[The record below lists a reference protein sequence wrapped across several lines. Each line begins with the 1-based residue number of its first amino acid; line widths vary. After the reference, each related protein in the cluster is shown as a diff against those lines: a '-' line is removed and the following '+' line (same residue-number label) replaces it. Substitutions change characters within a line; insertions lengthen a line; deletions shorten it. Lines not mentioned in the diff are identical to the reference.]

1 MTNYVIKSTTSAGA
15 AHLQPRA
22 QGSPHRIPDM
32 PFAIRITC
40 ALAIPVF
47 AHFQQK
53 AIVAEHNA
61 LQKCGISHTGDS
73 KYVSCKKT
81 CALER

>member
-1 MTNYVIKSTTSAGA
+1 
-15 AHLQPRA
+15 
-22 QGSPHRIPDM
+22 M

-47 AHFQQK
+47 ANFQQK

-61 LQKCGISHTGDS
+61 LQKRGISHTGDS